1 MFVDYQ
7 PRLCESLHRDFM
19 HRYIMRSIE
28 LRCQPIKFNAV
39 CSRASSLHSSGVTS
53 VENVLHGTTTL
64 ELYESVNIAAKECW
78 SSDTTC
84 YCTCDAQNMMFAT
97 NIKSPRKSSQD
108 GVQKK
113 SSKVSTPFSTHFQNL
128 CLIWSA
134 VVLKKKTSLS
144 GSQLLT
150 YVCRQNVILP
160 GMMVTV
166 SYICTCHTC
175 ANDGSH
181 NQISLHN

>member
-7 PRLCESLHRDFM
+7 PRLCESLHRDCM

-39 CSRASSLHSSGVTS
+39 CSRATSLHSSGVTS
-53 VENVLHGTTTL
+53 VEDVLHGTTTL

-78 SSDTTC
+78 SSETTC

-108 GVQKK
+108 RVQKNLQRFQHPFQHTSKTYVSFGVQWY
-113 SSKVSTPFSTHFQNL
+113 SRRRRHSVVVSF
-128 CLIWSA
+128 
-134 VVLKKKTSLS
+134 
-144 GSQLLT
+144 
-150 YVCRQNVILP
+150 
-160 GMMVTV
+160 
-166 SYICTCHTC
+166 
-175 ANDGSH
+175 
-181 NQISLHN
+181 